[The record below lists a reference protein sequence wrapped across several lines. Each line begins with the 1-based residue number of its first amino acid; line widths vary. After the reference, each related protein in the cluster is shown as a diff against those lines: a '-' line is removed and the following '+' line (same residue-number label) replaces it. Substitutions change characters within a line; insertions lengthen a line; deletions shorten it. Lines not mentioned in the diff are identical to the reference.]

1 MARKK
6 QTSISSFLK
15 KRPKCSGAEV
25 SRSPAERLDS
35 TEQRATA
42 SPAPDIKPETEE
54 TPLCTDDGESSPSKL
69 TRSQTKGSFTIRLP
83 DNSLSEESFYDDET
97 LSDVLNKNLTLEK
110 LKRNKKKNQLL
121 ITGQR
126 FLTGIV
132 PLHLPCSFITNQ
144 ECFKTEFI
152 AGEEGSSRGRDP
164 NTPQRAKHIVF
175 YIEPKGRGNRKIV
188 KNNHVNQQGGKL
200 CVYAFK
206 GETVLQ
212 ALHRD
217 GRFEDVVFKKR
228 CQLSEVD
235 TNRNV
240 EMHVSVDSLD
250 KRKFTLIVSNEDAP
264 ASQQVLCNTGLSNK
278 ATADHQAP
286 SIATGEPQSTSTT
299 AGDSQPPSSGNG
311 DSQPAR
317 TARGTGKVYR
327 LPDTEEVC
335 RILRSQMD
343 DLIKLM
349 KERKKETKDNRP
361 IRELLR
367 QEFGKNTE
375 IFTEIHTIRRQ
386 TELSESVC
394 FITVPARD
402 GTVDQGTGFRFIGN
416 CILTCAHVLDKC
428 MINSQ
433 YEPELITKV
442 FVTFKYEKLIK
453 KAECEVFYVKQLV
466 AHDRSIDYALLELDL
481 SQEHPPLPPALID
494 ILAVPQTS
502 GGICIIG
509 HPEGRVK
516 LIDLCS
522 IIKAE
527 NCKAKAQEHIA
538 CHSKTLDKIENE
550 RFYQALSVYS
560 FEMLQDRRRLF
571 YDTCFYH
578 GSSGS
583 PVFNA
588 QHQLVA
594 MQQGGYAYKL
604 DSGKTE
610 SVIEYGIHMTA
621 ILQSML
627 QHEIA
632 APLLQEMCRISLEKQ
647 LFRSVL
653 KPLVEYAC
661 RHSRIRTILKDC
673 LQSFPQCYTLLES
686 LSNKS
691 SKLGTLLIEC
701 KKNAEK
707 QTDLPRV

>member
-1 MARKK
+1 MAGKK

-25 SRSPAERLDS
+25 SRSQAERLDP
-35 TEQRATA
+35 TEQGATA

-54 TPLCTDDGESSPSKL
+54 TPLCTDDGESPPSKR

-97 LSDVLNKNLTLEK
+97 LSDVLNKNLTLDK
-110 LKRNKKKNQLL
+110 LKSSKKRNQLL

-144 ECFKTEFI
+144 ECFKIELI

-175 YIEPKGRGNRKIV
+175 YIEHKGRGNRKIV
-188 KNNHVNQQGGKL
+188 KNNHVNKQGGKL

-235 TNRNV
+235 TNRNI
-240 EMHVSVDSLD
+240 EMHVSVDIIIIIIIYFLADALIQGDLQLLQDITLYRYHIIFKMD
-250 KRKFTLIVSNEDAP
+250 KRKSTLIVSNEDAP
-264 ASQQVLCNTGLSNK
+264 DSQQVLCNTGLSNK
-278 ATADHQAP
+278 PTADHQVP

-317 TARGTGKVYR
+317 RARGTGKVYR

-335 RILRSQMD
+335 MILRSQMD
-343 DLIKLM
+343 DLIKLK

-402 GTVDQGTGFRFIGN
+402 GTVAEGTGFHFIRNG
-416 CILTCAHVLDKC
+416 ILTCAHVLDKC

-442 FVTFKYEKLIK
+442 SVTFKYEKLI
-453 KAECEVFYVKQLV
+453 KAECEVFYVKQIV
-466 AHDRSIDYALLELDL
+466 AYDRSIDYALLELDL

-560 FEMLQDRRRLF
+560 FEMLQDRRLLF
-571 YDTCFYH
+571 YDTCFYD

-588 QHQLVA
+588 QHQPVA

-604 DSGKTE
+604 DG
-610 SVIEYGIHMTA
+610 GG
-621 ILQSML
+621 
-627 QHEIA
+627 
-632 APLLQEMCRISLEKQ
+632 EKQ
-647 LFRSVL
+647 KV
-653 KPLVEYAC
+653 
-661 RHSRIRTILKDC
+661 
-673 LQSFPQCYTLLES
+673 
-686 LSNKS
+686 
-691 SKLGTLLIEC
+691 
-701 KKNAEK
+701 
-707 QTDLPRV
+707 

>member
-1 MARKK
+1 MAGKK
-6 QTSISSFLK
+6 QTSIRGFLK

-25 SRSPAERLDS
+25 SRSQAERLDP
-35 TEQRATA
+35 TEQGATA

-54 TPLCTDDGESSPSKL
+54 TPLCTDDVESSPSKR

-97 LSDVLNKNLTLEK
+97 LSDVLNKNLTLKK
-110 LKRNKKKNQLL
+110 LKSSKKRNQLL
-121 ITGQR
+121 ITGQI

-144 ECFKTEFI
+144 ECFKIELI
-152 AGEEGSSRGRDP
+152 AGEEGGRVGIQTHLKEQ
-164 NTPQRAKHIVF
+164 NTFF

-206 GETVLQ
+206 GETVRQ
-212 ALHRD
+212 ALRRD

-240 EMHVSVDSLD
+240 EMHVSVDRLD

-264 ASQQVLCNTGLSNK
+264 DSQQVLCNTGPSNK

-343 DLIKLM
+343 GLINFM
-349 KERKKETKDNRP
+349 KERKKKTKDNRP

-402 GTVDQGTGFRFIGN
+402 GTVAEGTGFRFIEN

-442 FVTFKYEKLIK
+442 SVTFKYEKLI

-661 RHSRIRTILKDC
+661 RHSRTRTILKNC
-673 LQSFPQCYTLLES
+673 LQFIPQCYALLES

-691 SKLGTLLIEC
+691 SKLGTLLIEW
-701 KKNAEK
+701 KKNTE
-707 QTDLPRV
+707 TD